1 MSLLK
6 KLLVVLGPTASGKTA
21 LSIALAQ
28 KLQTEILSADSRQFF
43 KEMQIGTAAPTPEEL
58 ALAPH
63 HFVGHLSVTD
73 NYSVGQY
80 EIDALKV
87 LKNLF
92 QQNDTA
98 ILTGGSGLY
107 IDAVLYGL
115 NKFPDTKPESRVFL
129 EKKLKNEGISTLQ
142 QMLLEND
149 PEYYDR
155 VDLQN
160 PRRLIRALEVCLS
173 TGKPYSSFLNSEK
186 KPRAFK
192 PVLVGLLPE
201 RSRLY
206 KKIDH
211 RVDKMIGDGLEEEVR
226 SLLPYK
232 NTNALQTVG
241 YKEWFAYFDGNAT
254 YNETV
259 TRIKQNSRRYAKR
272 QFTWLKKYDVLWFD
286 PDLTTQQQRIEAIL
300 KKISAD

>member
-1 MSLLK
+1 MSPLK

-21 LSIALAQ
+21 MSIALAQ

-43 KEMQIGTAAPTPEEL
+43 KEMKIGTAAPTPEEL
-58 ALAPH
+58 VQAPH

-87 LKNLF
+87 LENLF
-92 QQNDTA
+92 QQNDTV

-107 IDAVLYGL
+107 IDVVLYGL
-115 NKFPDTKPESRVFL
+115 NKFPDTKPETRVFL
-129 EKKLKNEGISTLQ
+129 EQKLKNNGVKALQ
-142 QMLLEND
+142 QMLLKND

-173 TGKPYSSFLNSEK
+173 SGKPYSSFLNKEK
-186 KPRAFK
+186 NSRSFK
-192 PVLVGLLPE
+192 TILVGLLPD
-201 RSRLY
+201 RSKLNN
-206 KKIDH
+206 KIDN
-211 RVDKMIGDGLEEEVR
+211 RVDKMILDGLEDEVR
-226 SLLPYK
+226 GLLPFK
-232 NTNALQTVG
+232 NANALQTVG
-241 YKEWFAYFDGNAT
+241 YREWFAYFDGKAT

-259 TRIKQNSRRYAKR
+259 ACIKQNSRRYAKR
-272 QFTWLKKYDVLWFD
+272 QFTWLKKYDALWFD
-286 PDLTTQQQRIEAIL
+286 PDLTTQEQRIEATL

>member
-1 MSLLK
+1 MSQPK
-6 KLLVVLGPTASGKTA
+6 MLLVVLGPTASGKTA

-58 ALAPH
+58 AEASH

-73 NYSVGQY
+73 KYSVGQY
-80 EIDALKV
+80 ETDALHLIDK
-87 LKNLF
+87 LF
-92 QQNDTA
+92 QENNIL

-107 IDAVLYGL
+107 VDAVLDGL
-115 NKFPDTKPESRVFL
+115 NKFPDVKEETRIFL
-129 EKKLKNEGISTLQ
+129 EHKFKKEGIATLQ

-149 PEYYDR
+149 SEYYNK

-160 PRRLIRALEVCLS
+160 PRRLIRALEVCHS

-206 KKIDH
+206 KKIDK
-211 RVDKMIGDGLEEEVR
+211 RVDKMIDNGLEEEVR
-226 SLLPYK
+226 GLLPHK
-232 NTNALQTVG
+232 NVNALQTVG
-241 YKEWFAYFDGNAT
+241 YREWFAYFEGKAT
-254 YNETV
+254 YPETV
-259 TRIKQNSRRYAKR
+259 ALIKQNSRRYAKR
-272 QFTWLKKYDVLWFD
+272 QFTWLKKYNALWFD
-286 PDLTTQQQRIEAIL
+286 PDLTTQEQLMEAIL

>member
-1 MSLLK
+1 MSPLK

-241 YKEWFAYFDGNAT
+241 YREWFAYFDGNAT